1 MNTPAYL
8 AILTSKRPIQYM
20 NLIRRPFTIKHLPKQ
35 NVYNR
40 KRPKASFLKNR
51 MTTKRANLSTYSYQ
65 LAGILCQLTR
75 NGLMVSRT
83 RTFSQY

>member
-8 AILTSKRPIQYM
+8 AILTSKRPIQYT
-20 NLIRRPFTIKHLPKQ
+20 NLIKRPFTITHLPKQ

-40 KRPKASFLKNR
+40 KRPKASFIKTR
-51 MTTKRANLSTYSYQ
+51 MTTKTANLSTYSYQ
-65 LAGILCQLTR
+65 LANILCQLTR

-83 RTFSQY
+83 RTFSQ